1 MNAVLKSQSWAEE
14 RKTLLALFGMEDLPE
29 LLIEIAVVRV
39 CVGGEVGVLVWCAG
53 KTLTACLNA

>member
-14 RKTLLALFGMEDLPE
+14 RETLLALFGMEDLPE

-39 CVGGEVGVLVWCAG
+39 CVGGVVGLVCG
-53 KTLTACLNA
+53 

>member
-39 CVGGEVGVLVWCAG
+39 CRGGEKEMMLVWCAG
-53 KTLTACLNA
+53 NKLTA

>member
-14 RKTLLALFGMEDLPE
+14 RKTLLALFGLEDLPE

-39 CVGGEVGVLVWCAG
+39 CRGGEKEMMLVWCAG
-53 KTLTACLNA
+53 KS

>member
-39 CVGGEVGVLVWCAG
+39 CFGGGEENDVGLVCG
-53 KTLTACLNA
+53 

>member
-14 RKTLLALFGMEDLPE
+14 RKTLLALFGLEDLPE

-39 CVGGEVGVLVWCAG
+39 CVVCRGGCWFGVRVIS
-53 KTLTACLNA
+53 

>member
-39 CVGGEVGVLVWCAG
+39 CVGGVVGLVCG
-53 KTLTACLNA
+53 